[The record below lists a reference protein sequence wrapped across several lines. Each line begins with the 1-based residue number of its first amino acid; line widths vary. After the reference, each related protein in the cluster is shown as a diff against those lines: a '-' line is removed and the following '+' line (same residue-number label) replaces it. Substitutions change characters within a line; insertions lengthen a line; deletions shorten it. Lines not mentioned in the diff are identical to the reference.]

1 MRVMKFKAKN
11 FRGFI
16 DTGDI
21 TQDPINLLV
30 GKNSIGKSSYAR
42 LFPLFWQGIGIKK
55 RSPLIWNGTLVDY
68 GEFNDV
74 LSIYK
79 NSEYIEFQFSIIN
92 PPSLA
97 KAKSKSK
104 SNLIKQ
110 SAINILNFGKIVV
123 DIRIG
128 YDTNHKVTYLASL
141 DVSITNGCKFKYTF
155 NPQNEISSISYN
167 GSEIISPSDFEGYT
181 LESRP
186 NFIIPMHEYFMKDN
200 EDVLYRAHPA
210 TRMALFNFL
219 KNKLHGRFGNEKIH
233 DICNTLNVIGT
244 PDRVTTYYEKLPLDF
259 SSWHNF
265 KLLAQEDDEIKQD
278 FIKLINI
285 SSSLGLLRDIDHC
298 LELFF
303 SNVTYINPLRASA
316 ERYYRKQD
324 LSIDNIDSRGANLPF
339 FLNSLPINELKNL
352 NEWLNKNLDI
362 EVLIMSTDGHVM
374 INLKDNA
381 TGRINNIADMGF
393 GFSQVLPLAVQAWIS
408 KNSKSKSA
416 NQSKQILVWEQP
428 ELHLHPAMQ
437 RRLANL
443 IANTVKDNNISFYI
457 ETHSTSIINEL
468 GSLILDGDLEE
479 DDIRVLLF
487 QQEDEGHTSVTKTA
501 FDNEG
506 TLQNFPLGFL
516 S

>member
-1 MRVMKFKAKN
+1 MRVSKFKAKN

-68 GEFNDV
+68 GEFHDA

-79 NSEYIEFQFSIIN
+79 KSEYIEFQFTISN
-92 PPSLA
+92 PPGVVQTR
-97 KAKSKSK
+97 K

-110 SAINILNFGKIVV
+110 ASTSLLTYGNITV
-123 DIRIG
+123 DLKVG
-128 YDTNHKVTYLASL
+128 YDEGRQLTYLASL
-141 DVSITNGCKFKYTF
+141 DVIISKECTFKFVFNAQSEIT
-155 NPQNEISSISYN
+155 SISYN
-167 GSEIISPSDFEGYT
+167 DSETITSSDFDSYIFET
-181 LESRP
+181 RP

-200 EDVLYRAHPA
+200 EKTLYRAYPA

-219 KNKLHGRFGNEKIH
+219 RGSLHARFSNEKIH
-233 DICNTLNVIGT
+233 DICNQLNVIGP
-244 PDRVTTYYEKLPLDF
+244 PDNVTTYYERLPLSS
-259 SSWHNF
+259 SSWDNF
-265 KLLAQEDDEIKQD
+265 ISSASRNSTISQK
-278 FIKLINI
+278 FVKLINI

-298 LELFF
+298 LEVFF

-339 FLNSLPINELKNL
+339 FLNSLPPKELKKL
-352 NEWLNKNLDI
+352 NDWLDSNLDI
-362 EVLIMSTDGHVM
+362 EVVIKSTDGHVM
-374 INLKDNA
+374 INLKDNS
-381 TGRINNIADMGF
+381 TGRTNNIADMGF

-408 KNSKSKSA
+408 KNTKSKTI
-416 NQSKQILVWEQP
+416 NQNKQILVWEQP

-437 RRLANL
+437 RKLAKL
-443 IANTVKDNNISFYI
+443 IANTVADNNISFYI

-468 GSLILDGDLEE
+468 GSLVLDGELKENE
-479 DDIRVLLF
+479 VRVLLF
-487 QQEDEGHTSVTKTA
+487 QQEVEGNTSVTKTA
-501 FDNEG
+501 FNEDG
-506 TLQNFPLGFL
+506 VLKDFPLGFL

>member
-1 MRVMKFKAKN
+1 MKVVKFKAKN

-21 TQDPINLLV
+21 TQDPINLLI

-79 NSEYIEFQFSIIN
+79 KSEFIEFEFSISN
-92 PPSLA
+92 PLNLTKPRL
-97 KAKSKSK
+97 KLN

-110 SAINILNFGKIVV
+110 SAINILNSGDIIVNIEIAYDKHQKI
-123 DIRIG
+123 
-128 YDTNHKVTYLASL
+128 TYLASL
-141 DVSITNGCKFKYTF
+141 DVSINNECKFKYTF
-155 NPQNEISSISYN
+155 NHQNEINSISYN
-167 GSEIISPSDFEGYT
+167 GSEILSPSDFDTYT

-186 NFIIPMHEYFMKDN
+186 NFIIPMHEFFMKDN
-200 EDVLYRAHPA
+200 ENILYRAYPA
-210 TRMALFNFL
+210 TRMVLFLFL
-219 KNKLHGRFGNEKIH
+219 KTKLHGRFGHEKIH
-233 DICNTLNVIGT
+233 DICNMLNVIGT
-244 PDRVTTYYEKLPLDF
+244 PDKVTLYYEKLPLDF
-259 SSWHNF
+259 SSWKNF
-265 KLLAQEDDEIKQD
+265 KLLAQNDHQIKQD

-339 FLNSLPINELKNL
+339 FLNSLPTHELKKL
-352 NEWLNKNLDI
+352 NEWLNTNLDI
-362 EVLIMSTDGHVM
+362 EVQIMSTDGHVM

-408 KNSKSKSA
+408 KNSKGKSS

-443 IANTVKDNNISFYI
+443 IANTVKENNISFYI

-468 GSLILDGDLEE
+468 GSLILEGELKEN
-479 DDIRVLLF
+479 DIRVLLF
-487 QQEDEGHTSVTKTA
+487 QQEEKGNTTVIKTA

-506 TLQNFPLGFL
+506 ILKNFPLGFL

>member
-1 MRVMKFKAKN
+1 MKVVKFKAKN

-74 LSIYK
+74 LSTYK
-79 NSEYIEFQFSIIN
+79 QSEFIEFQFTITN
-92 PPSLA
+92 PPNLT
-97 KAKSKSK
+97 KSSRK

-110 SAINILNFGKIVV
+110 SAINILHFGKIIV
-123 DIRIG
+123 DIKIG
-128 YDTNHKVTYLASL
+128 FDEEQKLTYLASL
-141 DVSITNGCKFKYTF
+141 DVSIANGCKFKYTF
-155 NPQNEISSISYN
+155 STLNEINSISYN
-167 GSEIISPSDFEGYT
+167 GSEIISPSDFQKYI

-186 NFIIPMHEYFMKDN
+186 NFIIPMHEFFMKDN
-200 EDVLYRAHPA
+200 EDVLYRAYPA
-210 TRMALFNFL
+210 TRMALYNFL
-219 KNKLHGRFGNEKIH
+219 KTNLHGRFSKEKIH
-233 DICNTLNVIGT
+233 DICNNLNVIGS
-244 PDRVTTYYEKLPLDF
+244 PNAVTSYYKGLPLAS
-259 SSWHNF
+259 SSWDN
-265 KLLAQEDDEIKQD
+265 LVALAEQKDSIKQD
-278 FIKLINI
+278 LIKFINV
-285 SSSLGLLRDIDHC
+285 SSSLGLLRDIDSC

-339 FLNSLPINELKNL
+339 FLNSLPSHELSKL
-352 NEWLNKNLDI
+352 NEWLNANLDI
-362 EVLIMSTDGHVM
+362 EVLMKSTDGHVM

-381 TGRINNIADMGF
+381 TGRTNNIADMGF

-408 KNSKSKSA
+408 KNTKSKTI
-416 NQSKQILVWEQP
+416 NQNKQILVWEQP

-437 RRLANL
+437 RKLAKL
-443 IANTVKDNNISFYI
+443 IANTVADNNISFYI

-468 GSLILDGDLEE
+468 GSLIVDGDLKE

-487 QQEDEGHTSVTKTA
+487 QQEEEKHTTVTKTK
-501 FDNEG
+501 FNDDG
-506 TLQNFPLGFL
+506 IISNFPLGFL